1 MRLPS
6 DVGIFVKIASPT
18 ASIVWELDLP
28 VLNIFVLNSYLQGS
42 ENAFDNPTGASPPP
56 NPAAFPPVVRLCHQP
71 PWHSS
76 LPSSH
81 SPCQVTLTWTNIS
94 LFITSHQS
102 MKNLSTAVLAHFLKE
117 TFFSGGFGVSNHSQR
132 RLQVVQCI
140 LFTKHFLFLM
150 YLLVHQS
157 KPAFEEIY

>member
-56 NPAAFPPVVRLCHQP
+56 NPAAFPPVVRLCH
-71 PWHSS
+71 
-76 LPSSH
+76 
-81 SPCQVTLTWTNIS
+81 
-94 LFITSHQS
+94 
-102 MKNLSTAVLAHFLKE
+102 
-117 TFFSGGFGVSNHSQR
+117 
-132 RLQVVQCI
+132 
-140 LFTKHFLFLM
+140 
-150 YLLVHQS
+150 
-157 KPAFEEIY
+157 

>member
-18 ASIVWELDLP
+18 ASIVWELDFP

-81 SPCQVTLTWTNIS
+81 SPCQDWLRVPQAGKEKNRQKDHPRNNL
-94 LFITSHQS
+94 
-102 MKNLSTAVLAHFLKE
+102 NLSLCGKGL
-117 TFFSGGFGVSNHSQR
+117 
-132 RLQVVQCI
+132 
-140 LFTKHFLFLM
+140 
-150 YLLVHQS
+150 
-157 KPAFEEIY
+157 

>member
-1 MRLPS
+1 MQLPS
-6 DVGIFVKIASPT
+6 DVRTFVKIASPT
-18 ASIVWELDLP
+18 ASIVWQWHFDLP
-28 VLNIFVLNSYLQGS
+28 VLNIYVLYSYFQGS
-42 ENAFDNPTGASPPP
+42 ENASDNPTGASPPP

-117 TFFSGGFGVSNHSQR
+117 TFFRGVS
-132 RLQVVQCI
+132 
-140 LFTKHFLFLM
+140 
-150 YLLVHQS
+150 
-157 KPAFEEIY
+157 AFPTIPNEGHK